1 MCTVKVTSVLDDSVM
16 NDIPLIEMFVDSV
29 GDPKNISKVVLELNS
44 KYPTPELSHLKRVK
58 AKKVLLFPC
67 GSICVEE
74 VHDLLKRKGFQ
85 VDLLKNEI
93 EKVQVAASPPL
104 VKQQYLKC
112 HSIWPCNFHPN
123 KYLEQLY
130 TNKLFT
136 TEQLEKISVFMDM
149 AEKLSCFSCSPYGVV
164 VVDPKINSVVA
175 VGYSRTSE
183 GPTKHAV
190 MVAIDN
196 VAKSQMG
203 GAWKTKEDA
212 YVAMN
217 ERLNLSGFPREILV
231 RLREK
236 YSNVNFGASI
246 FTPKNGDPEGPY
258 LCTGYDVYTVKEP
271 CVMCSMALIHS
282 RVKRVFY
289 RIPSENGALGSLCK
303 IHTVKEL
310 NHHYEVFIVEKE
322 EK

>member
-1 MCTVKVTSVLDDSVM
+1 M
-16 NDIPLIEMFVDSV
+16 
-29 GDPKNISKVVLELNS
+29 
-44 KYPTPELSHLKRVK
+44 
-58 AKKVLLFPC
+58 
-67 GSICVEE
+67 
-74 VHDLLKRKGFQ
+74 
-85 VDLLKNEI
+85 
-93 EKVQVAASPPL
+93 
-104 VKQQYLKC
+104 
-112 HSIWPCNFHPN
+112 
-123 KYLEQLY
+123 
-130 TNKLFT
+130 
-136 TEQLEKISVFMDM
+136 
-149 AEKLSCFSCSPYGVV
+149 
-164 VVDPKINSVVA
+164 DPKINSVVA